1 MTSRAKYDSIAT
13 SGVDDGGT
21 ISPPPRSPANLAA
34 LRLNLL
40 CYSMTNL
47 SPAAIF
53 PFFAIVMAEKTPSKI
68 MVGVIYASQPA
79 MAFLVAPLVPRLTA
93 KFGRIPVTCFGLVVA
108 AAGCAGFGASS
119 SVANWLLFH
128 ALEGVGNALIDV
140 PASALL
146 LAHSADIAEVSFG
159 AYFLCLFM
167 HMCEK
172 ILTIVFFFKF
182 KRTWAC

>member
-1 MTSRAKYDSIAT
+1 MNITNKEKDRVTCDSTERTDYLSMTSRAKYDSIAT

-128 ALEGVGNALIDV
+128 ALEGVGIAYNKGNRAILYKVGKGVRDHGTNAE
-140 PASALL
+140 S
-146 LAHSADIAEVSFG
+146 
-159 AYFLCLFM
+159 
-167 HMCEK
+167 
-172 ILTIVFFFKF
+172 
-182 KRTWAC
+182 